1 MSKNVVL
8 ITEDNKEYL
17 NGIEHTLRSQGYHVV
32 WIGSNGKE
40 VVEQANRLRPT
51 AILMSTF
58 MPELDAMGVLKELHL
73 LNNTSA
79 CFVFGI
85 SDSTKIIQR
94 IMECGAEY
102 YFYLPL
108 SINVITERILDMI
121 RPESTLPFPQ
131 TDYLFSNHSMTN
143 ADVELTLTECMHQLG
158 IPANIKGYQFLRL
171 GILMAFDSPDL
182 LDAVTKELY
191 PDIAKRTGSTS
202 SRVERAIRHAIEV
215 AWSRGNVKAQEN
227 LFGYT
232 INVTKGKPTNSEFIA
247 MMVDTLRQKY
257 RTNVC

>member
-1 MSKNVVL
+1 MNKNVVL
-8 ITEDNKEYL
+8 ITEDNKEPL
-17 NGIEHTLRSQGYHVV
+17 DGIECALHEHGYHVV
-32 WIGSNGKE
+32 WIPSSGKE
-40 VVEQANRLRPT
+40 VVEQAKRLHPT

-58 MPELDAMGVLKELHL
+58 MPELDAMGVLKELHFL
-73 LNNTSA
+73 HSTSA
-79 CFVFGI
+79 CFVFGS
-85 SDSTKIIQR
+85 SDSAKIIQH
-94 IMECGAEY
+94 IMKCGAEY

-108 SINVITERILDMI
+108 SVSIVTERILDMI
-121 RPESTLPFPQ
+121 HPEPTPFFSQ
-131 TDYLFSNHSMTN
+131 TNFLFSSQSM
-143 ADVELTLTECMHQLG
+143 ASPDVERTLTECMHQLG

-171 GILMAFDSPDL
+171 GILMAFESPDL

-215 AWSRGNVKAQEN
+215 AWSRGNVQAQET

-232 INVTKGKPTNSEFIA
+232 INVMRGKPTNSEFIA

-257 RTNVC
+257 RINVC